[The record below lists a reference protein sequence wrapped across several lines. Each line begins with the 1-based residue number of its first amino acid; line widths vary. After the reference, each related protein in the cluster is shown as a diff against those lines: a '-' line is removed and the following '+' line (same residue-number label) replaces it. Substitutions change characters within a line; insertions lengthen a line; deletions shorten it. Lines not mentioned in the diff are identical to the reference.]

1 MRYMPIEQLEVGM
14 SLGKNIYNDT
24 GQLILSKDKIFTDTI
39 IALFKKQGYQ
49 GVYIEDKLSNDIV
62 IEEIVSME
70 IRNKA
75 KLSIKHLFVSDDADA
90 AAMQGE
96 INNSIN
102 DIMHSILENK
112 DVIINMVDLKTYD
125 DYTYSH
131 SVNVGI
137 LSGVIGV
144 ALDFKESFLK
154 HLITAAMLHDIGKKF
169 LSIDLLNKTEEIT
182 QEEYEILKTHSD
194 LGYNF
199 VKDAMNFSSHVKT
212 GILQH
217 HERFDGSGYPL
228 GKKGKEIPLISR
240 IIGVADAYDAITSS
254 RPYHKA
260 FPPGEGMEYIMG
272 NSGIGFDPKV
282 VKIFSQK
289 VAIHPAGTEVTL
301 SNGERALV
309 VKNFEC
315 FSSRPLVKLLSTG
328 EELDLKDDMKNM
340 NITIIK

>member
-1 MRYMPIEQLEVGM
+1 MRYLPIDQLEVGM
-14 SLGKNIYNDT
+14 SLGRNIYNDA
-24 GQLILSKDKIFTDTI
+24 GQLILSKDKIFTEII
-39 IALFKKQGYQ
+39 IALFKRQGYQ
-49 GVYIEDKLSNDIV
+49 GVYIEDKISEDIV
-62 IEEIVSME
+62 IEEIVSIE

-75 KLSIKHLFVSDDADA
+75 KQSIKRLFLSDDVDSSNIQNEINLSISEI
-90 AAMQGE
+90 MQ
-96 INNSIN
+96 
-102 DIMHSILENK
+102 SILENK
-112 DVIINMVDLKTYD
+112 EVLVNMVDLKTYD

-144 ALDFKESFLK
+144 ALSFKDDQLK

-169 LSIDLLNKTEEIT
+169 LDKELLNKTEKISEN
-182 QEEYEILKTHSD
+182 EYSILKTHSE

-199 VKDAMNFSSHVKT
+199 FKDTLSFSAHVKT

-228 GKKGKEIPLISR
+228 GKKGDEIPLISR
-240 IIGVADAYDAITSS
+240 IIGVADSYDAITST

-260 FPPGEGMEYIMG
+260 YPPGEGMEYIMG

-282 VKIFSQK
+282 VKIFAQK
-289 VAIHPAGTEVTL
+289 VAIYPAGTQVLL
-301 SNGERALV
+301 SNGEKALV
-309 VKNFEC
+309 MKNFEC
-315 FSSRPLVKLLSTG
+315 FSSRPWVKLLSTG
-328 EELDLKDDMKNM
+328 EVLDLKDDMNTM